1 MEFPSLVIYNS
12 RIRENQTDQTQRDGQ
27 FDWLMNKASMLYD
40 AVKKWMTAEAEPQ
53 FLSNTSSRRVAQGQI
68 EYPDILSGVLDCI
81 ANTALLTIGK
91 MLRLLCHIRLR
102 SSSRPGRS
110 RQYSLKISRLLE
122 NQETIEQ
129 QRQRAMRAFD
139 FVKGESNLAARPLE
153 FGLRQVHSSGSID
166 ALDSGEIRSC
176 WTRSNSPVY

>member
-12 RIRENQTDQTQRDGQ
+12 RIQENQIDQTQRDGQ
-27 FDWLMNKASMLYD
+27 SDWLMHKGSKMYAG
-40 AVKKWMTAEAEPQ
+40 VKKWITAEAEPL

-91 MLRLLCHIRLR
+91 MLRLLCHTRLR

-110 RQYSLKISRLLE
+110 RQHSLKISGLLE

-129 QRQRAMRAFD
+129 QRRRAMTAFD
-139 FVKGESNLAARPLE
+139 FVQGESDLAAKPLE

-166 ALDSGEIRSC
+166 VLDSGEIRSC
-176 WTRSNSPVY
+176 WT